1 MKIFAATLA
10 LALATTS
17 ASAQEHAHT
26 PGMTHSPAQHGA
38 SAPAG
43 GMAAHVAAGE
53 GKLTEAGQATFAAIQ
68 EAVAILEA
76 DPKTDW
82 SKVNIEVLRRH
93 LVDMENVMT
102 MANIETVPVPN
113 GARFVVTG
121 TGSVIPSIQ
130 KMIAGHA
137 MTMDGSDDWKY
148 TPTKTAN
155 GGTLEV
161 TSTRPADAVKIQA
174 LGFAGLMARGNHH
187 QPHHY
192 GMAVGTM
199 VH

>member
-1 MKIFAATLA
+1 MKILAATLA
-10 LALATTS
+10 LLLAGTT
-17 ASAQEHAHT
+17 ASAQDHNHSA
-26 PGMTHSPAQHGA
+26 GMTHSPAQHAAPGA
-38 SAPAG
+38 AKAA

-53 GKLTEAGQATFAAIQ
+53 GKLTETGQATFAAIQ

-76 DPKTDW
+76 DPKTDR
-82 SKVNIEVLRRH
+82 SKVNIETLRRH

-148 TPTKTAN
+148 TPARLRTAAPWR
-155 GGTLEV
+155 
-161 TSTRPADAVKIQA
+161 SPQPARPM
-174 LGFAGLMARGNHH
+174 L
-187 QPHHY
+187 
-192 GMAVGTM
+192 
-199 VH
+199 